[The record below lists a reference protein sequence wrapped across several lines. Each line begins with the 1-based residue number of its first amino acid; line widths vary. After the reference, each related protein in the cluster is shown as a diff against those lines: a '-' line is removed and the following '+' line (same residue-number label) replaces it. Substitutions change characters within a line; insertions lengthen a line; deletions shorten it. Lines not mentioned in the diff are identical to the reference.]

1 MFLSHGAKQVDNQI
15 KSIKSSDALAK
26 EGIFVI
32 NPLWHAH
39 RRATG
44 TREKVG
50 GIRLEWMNKHLV
62 QRHYKFIHLFYSS
75 LTLTLA
81 AAEKCKSEA
90 ALSSST

>member
-1 MFLSHGAKQVDNQI
+1 MRTKFDLVSHPHAKQVDNQI

-39 RRATG
+39 RRAAG

-50 GIRLEWMNKHLV
+50 GIRFEWMNNHRV
-62 QRHYKFIHLFYSS
+62 QRHYKFIVGSRTGAVS
-75 LTLTLA
+75 LR
-81 AAEKCKSEA
+81 
-90 ALSSST
+90 

>member
-1 MFLSHGAKQVDNQI
+1 LFLSHGAKQVDNQI

-50 GIRLEWMNKHLV
+50 GIRLEWMNNHLV
-62 QRHYKFIHLFYSS
+62 QRHYKFIHLFQPDPHTCS
-75 LTLTLA
+75 LR
-81 AAEKCKSEA
+81 EV
-90 ALSSST
+90 

>member
-1 MFLSHGAKQVDNQI
+1 LCLSHGAKQVDNQI

-50 GIRLEWMNKHLV
+50 GIRLEWMNNHLV
-62 QRHYKFIHLFYSS
+62 QRHYKFIHLFKPDP
-75 LTLTLA
+75 LTLA